1 MGDGFFASL
10 SFDRTAEV
18 VVANTINL
26 RRILDMVSH
35 SFGGTDYRCLDQ
47 NTPEHIRTQS
57 LRSFE
62 IGQTAMLLMTTDVCA
77 RREFDFGRAAPVLI
91 NFDFPMTL
99 QLYLYRIQKRTDSD
113 THVYT
118 FFSPHDVRHAASLV
132 MVLEG
137 ARQKVPDALKKMKE
151 QVKADP
157 GKNPKEGRRKNGG
170 EEAPGYQ
177 GVGQKWNM
185 LIKFN

>member
-1 MGDGFFASL
+1 M
-10 SFDRTAEV
+10 
-18 VVANTINL
+18 I
-26 RRILDMVSH
+26 SH

-62 IGQTAMLLMTTDVCA
+62 IGQASMLLMTTDVCA
-77 RREFDFGRAAPVLI
+77 RRDFDFGKAAPVLI

-99 QLYLYRIQKRTDSD
+99 QLYLYRIQKRADSD

-118 FFSPHDVRHAASLV
+118 FFSPHDVRHSASLV

-137 ARQKVPDALKKMKE
+137 ARQKVPDALRKMKE
-151 QVKADP
+151 QVKAD
-157 GKNPKEGRRKNGG
+157 GKASKEGHRKKERDHEEDGNKKGGHDRPRDRNREGG
-170 EEAPGYQ
+170 EAGKTGARFRKKPT
-177 GVGQKWNM
+177 
-185 LIKFN
+185 